1 MTFSTKNRNAV
12 NAMLELMLNE
22 KDGLVTLS
30 EISEAQGISMSYLEQ
45 LFAGLRK
52 HKLVQG
58 ARGPGGGY
66 QLGKSPAEI
75 SIADIHFA
83 VEGAQPEPEIGTGQG
98 NYDAIQQMWSAV
110 TQSFYQFLDSVT
122 LEGLAGKSVS
132 WERRHFT
139 ESLTARETDYRSH
152 AESNSANDGEGDLVA
167 KSIPEVKTISTKRKK
182 KSEKEKNAVPDEL
195 WAVAISGLR
204 VNAA

>member
-66 QLGKSPAEI
+66 QLGKSPSEI

-83 VEGAQPEPEIGTGQG
+83 VEGTQAEPEQETRQG
-98 NYDAIQQMWSAV
+98 NYESIQCMWRSV
-110 TQSFYQFLDSVT
+110 TEQFYQFLDSVT
-122 LEGLAGKSVS
+122 LEGLAGKSVV
-132 WERRHFT
+132 WERRQFT
-139 ESLTARETDYRSH
+139 EVTVVKETEYVSH
-152 AESNSANDGEGDLVA
+152 AENTASNTEGELTA
-167 KSIPEVKTISTKRKK
+167 KNIPEVKTITTKRKK
-182 KSEKEKNAVPDEL
+182 KSEKDKNAVPDEL

>member
-12 NAMLELMLNE
+12 NAMLELMLND

-66 QLGKSPAEI
+66 QLGKSPSEI

-83 VEGAQPEPEIGTGQG
+83 VESHEPESTLAIGKG
-98 NYDAIQQMWSAV
+98 NYAAIQQMWGNVSDR
-110 TQSFYQFLDSVT
+110 FYDFLGGVT
-122 LEGLAGKSVS
+122 LEDLAGKSVK
-132 WERRHFT
+132 WERKNLSA
-139 ESLTARETDYRSH
+139 EPEKSLMFSDLTK
-152 AESNSANDGEGDLVA
+152 DGAGGIA
-167 KSIPEVKTISTKRKK
+167 MTGISKVKAMPSKKRKADK
-182 KSEKEKNAVPDEL
+182 DKNAVPDEL
-195 WAVAISGLR
+195 WQVAISGLR
-204 VNAA
+204 PSMHSL